1 MSSAAAGG
9 PDSPLNAVDA
19 AFADLTCDPDPLSLD
34 LDTLA
39 GQLGDDS
46 GLPGGVIALPA
57 LRQWLLD
64 HPRAC
69 RVRDVVWQELIR
81 RARRDGPA
89 WAITAVALAPPA
101 LRRYAGRL
109 HTGWAGDA
117 HDLDAEI
124 LTGFLTALRDRVDL
138 ARPAPYAALTLV
150 AGLTAGHPRRRSRRE
165 TDLLVGPATAYDE
178 PTLPPATTG
187 PPPVREGRRAHCR
200 IASREPHRPDSDA
213 HRTTLGG
220 CGTPAPTP
228 TAVRPEAT

>member
-1 MSSAAAGG
+1 M
-9 PDSPLNAVDA
+9 DT

-57 LRQWLLD
+57 LRQWLLE
-64 HPRAC
+64 HPRAY

-81 RARRDGPA
+81 RARLDGPA

-109 HTGWAGDA
+109 HTGWASDA

-124 LTGFLTALRDRVDL
+124 LTAFLTALRDRVNLGPPGAVHGAD
-138 ARPAPYAALTLV
+138 AGG
-150 AGLTAGHPRRRSRRE
+150 GLTAGRPAGGPGARPTFWSGRRPRTTNRHF
-165 TDLLVGPATAYDE
+165 
-178 PTLPPATTG
+178 PPATTG